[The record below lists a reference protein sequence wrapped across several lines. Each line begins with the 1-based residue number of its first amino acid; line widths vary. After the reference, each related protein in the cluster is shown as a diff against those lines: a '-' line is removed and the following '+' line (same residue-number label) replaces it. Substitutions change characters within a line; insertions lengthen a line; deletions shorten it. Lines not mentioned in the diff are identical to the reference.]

1 MPEPDEILPF
11 NIRAALEQVAE
22 RVNSDKTVDNAHG
35 ILQRGNSYEMR
46 ILIDL
51 QADGAARVVM
61 TARERLKGWTI
72 YVAKNLEP
80 EES

>member
-1 MPEPDEILPF
+1 MPDLEELLPF
-11 NIRAALEQVAE
+11 NIRAALDQVAG

-35 ILQRGNSYEMR
+35 ILERGNSYELR

-51 QADGAARVVM
+51 QNDGAARVVM

-80 EES
+80 EEV